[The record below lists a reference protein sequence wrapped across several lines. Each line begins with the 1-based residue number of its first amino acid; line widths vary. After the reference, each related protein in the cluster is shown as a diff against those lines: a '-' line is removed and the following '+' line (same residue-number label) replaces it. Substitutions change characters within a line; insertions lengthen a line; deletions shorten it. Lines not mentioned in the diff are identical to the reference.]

1 MASNQY
7 DKVTEK
13 FKDTKVVVRS
23 RKSKKG
29 RQYNG
34 QKERDKKNKQWYT
47 KHYTGHCRL
56 SNTNPL

>member
-34 QKERDKKNKQWYT
+34 QKERDKTNKQ
-47 KHYTGHCRL
+47 
-56 SNTNPL
+56 

>member
-1 MASNQY
+1 
-7 DKVTEK
+7 VTEK

-34 QKERDKKNKQWYT
+34 QKERDKKNNDIHNITQDT
-47 KHYTGHCRL
+47 VERATR
-56 SNTNPL
+56 TPLQTWVHH